1 MLETTPPPNRKK
13 GENCKA
19 SNTAMYHQSKT
30 ESSCTNIV
38 AHLNNYFKAKNVS
51 ENSGCYSGRHHG
63 KDGAADECRLSSEWF
78 WCKTQALLLASA
90 YTVPATLYLFPYAYI
105 YICKARDR
113 SNGPH
118 SDGHRYL
125 KRRSNSIF
133 PFFIWLQAPKAE
145 ISFYYFQAANGCI
158 ELTPKWVL

>member
-38 AHLNNYFKAKNVS
+38 THLNNYFKAKNVS

-90 YTVPATLYLFPYAYI
+90 YTVPTTLNLFPYAYI
-105 YICKARDR
+105 YVRLGTDPMDHPVTGIAIWSTVPILFFLSLFGSRHPR
-113 SNGPH
+113 QRFP
-118 SDGHRYL
+118 
-125 KRRSNSIF
+125 SITSR
-133 PFFIWLQAPKAE
+133 Q
-145 ISFYYFQAANGCI
+145 QTAASS
-158 ELTPKWVL
+158 